1 MHLRQL
7 RYLQLVIE
15 KGSFALA
22 AEAAGVS
29 QPAITM
35 AMQGLE
41 REWGVA
47 LFEKVGRQK
56 VPTPAALSAAQRA
69 ADLHDRLDALPSFG
83 SLPQVWSPG
92 RDAALLRV
100 GMAPAAALLYGPV
113 IEASWRAHEPEGL
126 LQIVSLG
133 AAGEL
138 LASLRSEDLDLVIAP
153 QPRRY
158 QAAGIKR
165 VVLHTSTPTVHAR
178 VGHPLAGAKTLEA
191 IAEAGWGVAGRAGT
205 PGNVIEEALR
215 VHKLPPPRVLVQCA
229 DYPTLLHLVTQSDL
243 LCVVPHAELTRRTGQ
258 AGITPLKIRE
268 GLPLYEVCLFW
279 RSGGPSRHA
288 RALADIIQ
296 ALKRLQ
302 R

>member
-1 MHLRQL
+1 MRLRQL

-15 KGSFALA
+15 KGSFAQA

-56 VPTPAALSAAQRA
+56 VPTRAALSAAQRA
-69 ADLHDRLDALPSFG
+69 ADLHDRLDALPTLG
-83 SLPQVWSPG
+83 SLPEAWSPG
-92 RDAALLRV
+92 RDAAVLRV
-100 GMAPAAALLYGPV
+100 GMAPAAALLYAPV
-113 IEASWRAHEPEGL
+113 IETSWRAHEPEGL
-126 LQIVSLG
+126 LQIVSWV

-138 LASLRSEDLDLVIAP
+138 LASLRREDLDLVIAP
-153 QPRRY
+153 RPRRY
-158 QAAGIKR
+158 QAEGVKR
-165 VVLHTSTPTVHAR
+165 VVLHTSVPTVYAR
-178 VGHPLAGAKTLEA
+178 VGHPLAGARSLA
-191 IAEAGWGVAGRAGT
+191 DIAVAGWGVTGRAGT

-215 VHKLPPPRVLVQCA
+215 VHKLPAPRVLVQCA
-229 DYPTLLHLVTQSDL
+229 DYPTLLNLVAQSDL

-258 AGITPLKIRE
+258 AGITSLKIRE

-279 RSGGPSRHA
+279 RSGRPSRNA
-288 RALADIIQ
+288 RALIDIIQ
-296 ALKRLQ
+296 TLKLRG
-302 R
+302 